1 MTSFPTTAGSPADSP
16 ADSLHQRALE
26 RGLARLRAVHPALIA
41 TDELRL
47 RPLLQASDFAL
58 EVCLRQPAL
67 LPGLLADDGAVPA
80 SLPALAADNRGEW
93 PALLRRYRQAESVRL
108 IWRDVHGLDTL
119 DDTLAGTSALAETCL
134 RCALDA
140 LEAEFAG
147 RVGRVRDA
155 DGAPVRLVVF
165 ALGKLG
171 GGVQTTY
178 ILIMQM
184 I

>member
-80 SLPALAADNRGEW
+80 TDAFAVQDVVPG
-93 PALLRRYRQAESVRL
+93 AE
-108 IWRDVHGLDTL
+108 
-119 DDTLAGTSALAETCL
+119 
-134 RCALDA
+134 
-140 LEAEFAG
+140 
-147 RVGRVRDA
+147 
-155 DGAPVRLVVF
+155 VVF
-165 ALGKLG
+165 LRHFGHLMHEEKPEMAAEIVFKAAGI
-171 GGVQTTY
+171 QAN
-178 ILIMQM
+178 
-184 I
+184 